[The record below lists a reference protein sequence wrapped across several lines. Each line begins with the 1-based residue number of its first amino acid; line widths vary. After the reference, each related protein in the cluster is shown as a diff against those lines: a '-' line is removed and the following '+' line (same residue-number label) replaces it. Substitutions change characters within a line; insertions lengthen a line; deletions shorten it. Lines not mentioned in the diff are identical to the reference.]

1 MIVLNQIPTTLRKN
15 LPLMAFLYAN
25 YEEKNYLN
33 IYISYFQ
40 KLNLCKKAETMKCF
54 NKHSFRKLWIRCS
67 KFIIRCKRNY
77 GYKVIQY
84 YPASHRG
91 FDDLH
96 TMLFV
101 ILLLHRYNFAFL
113 FYIYIVLSFFFYID
127 IILHFYST
135 YILFCLFLLHK

>member
-1 MIVLNQIPTTLRKN
+1 
-15 LPLMAFLYAN
+15 MAFLYAN
-25 YEEKNYLN
+25 YEETNYLN
-33 IYISYFQ
+33 ISYFQ
-40 KLNLCKKAETMKCF
+40 KLNLRKKPETMKCF

-67 KFIIRCKRNY
+67 KFIIRCNRNY
-77 GYKVIQY
+77 GYEVIQY

-113 FYIYIVLSFFFYID
+113 FYVDIVLPFFFRYDFAFLFYIN
-127 IILHFYST
+127 IVLPFSFT
-135 YILFCLFLLHK
+135 